1 MPRRFIGYK
10 VIVLVDFI
18 PTLENCTDKGSLTP
32 GLYGQRVTYTL
43 PSYFFVFVFVFFMAI
58 SGSSARDRNI
68 R

>member
-10 VIVLVDFI
+10 FIVLVDFI
-18 PTLENCTDKGSLTP
+18 PTLESCTDEGSLTP

-43 PSYFFVFVFVFFMAI
+43 PSYFFVFVFFMAI